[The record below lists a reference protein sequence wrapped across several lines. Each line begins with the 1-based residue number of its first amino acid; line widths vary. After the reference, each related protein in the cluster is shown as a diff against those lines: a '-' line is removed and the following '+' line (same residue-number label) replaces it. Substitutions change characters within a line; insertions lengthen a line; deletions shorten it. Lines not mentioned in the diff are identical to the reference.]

1 MTDVPIQKMVECPL
15 KRGEDQQ
22 KITLGAEEIETIT
35 EGTGVAV
42 SEVIT
47 TLRSVSTNVATLA
60 GEVKT

>member
-22 KITLGAEEIETIT
+22 TLTRGAEEIETIT